1 MFGKRLKELRE
12 KAELN
17 QTELGKYFG
26 LDRATISRYENSNRE
41 PNPEMII
48 KFANFFN
55 VSSDYL
61 LGLTDDP
68 TDPNV
73 AAANYIEQSV
83 SDDPELLEFWQ
94 MLRQREDLQLLFKQV
109 KPLPPE
115 AIKDVINIVRIIE
128 KREAEED

>member
-1 MFGKRLKELRE
+1 
-12 KAELN
+12 
-17 QTELGKYFG
+17 
-26 LDRATISRYENSNRE
+26 
-41 PNPEMII
+41 MII

-73 AAANYIEQSV
+73 AAANYIEQPV